1 MIGGMSNFKDNLRQT
16 AQSIDCRL
24 NRHMRNQR
32 ISGCHRKQRRAK
44 RRCIRQNQRY
54 SKQSG
59 GILSK
64 LRDRR
69 GNKADDDQRYTE
81 RNNLPKNIIQRHNE
95 IHKTF
100 ICYKTGNN
108 TDRYT
113 QRQPKRQAFHQ
124 LAHTHFS
131 FLIPISSFLLFPK
144 FFSDTDRRPSSPGS
158 RLSPS
163 SYLPCRSRRTSGPR
177 SLTRSPRLSLF
188 QKFIHHKR
196 EEILTFEWDLPTG
209 FSPKWN
215 KTRL

>member
-1 MIGGMSNFKDNLRQT
+1 
-16 AQSIDCRL
+16 
-24 NRHMRNQR
+24 MRNQR

-124 LAHTHFS
+124 LSHTHSS
-131 FLIPISSFLLFPK
+131 FLIPTSSFLLFPK
-144 FFSDTDRRPSSPGS
+144 FFRIQTAVLHPLDRI
-158 RLSPS
+158 
-163 SYLPCRSRRTSGPR
+163 C
-177 SLTRSPRLSLF
+177 
-188 QKFIHHKR
+188 HHLL
-196 EEILTFEWDLPTG
+196 IFLVGHAVPAVHAL
-209 FSPKWN
+209 
-215 KTRL
+215 